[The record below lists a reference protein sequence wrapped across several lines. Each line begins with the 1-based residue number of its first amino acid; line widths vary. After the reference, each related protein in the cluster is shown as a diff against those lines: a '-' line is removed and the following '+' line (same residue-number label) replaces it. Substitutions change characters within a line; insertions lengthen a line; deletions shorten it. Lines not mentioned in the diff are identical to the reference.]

1 LQNDSAKWLWSIAS
15 LALASKNLI
24 ETTGYLSRLRRVWL
38 QLSRSVA
45 NITRGNMVLNQ
56 DFKEFLQSLNDNNV
70 RYLVIGGY
78 AMAFHGHPRYTK
90 DLDIWIDLDQ
100 SNATKI
106 VQALRDFGF
115 ASLNLEPTDFLEP
128 DTTIQL
134 GYPPSRIDLLIGLA
148 GAAFDD
154 CFLQRNVETVDGIK
168 INIIDRMNLLRLKR
182 EAGRPQ
188 DLADIANLS
197 E

>member
-1 LQNDSAKWLWSIAS
+1 
-15 LALASKNLI
+15 
-24 ETTGYLSRLRRVWL
+24 
-38 QLSRSVA
+38 
-45 NITRGNMVLNQ
+45 MVLNQ

-90 DLDIWIDLDQ
+90 DLDIWIDLEQ

-134 GYPPSRIDLLIGLA
+134 GYPPSRIDLLMGLA
-148 GAAFDD
+148 GAAFDE
-154 CFLQRNVETVDGIK
+154 CFLLRKVETVEGIK
-168 INIIDRMNLLRLKR
+168 INIIDKNNLVRLKQ

-188 DLADIANLS
+188 DLADIENLS